1 MSDPRSQ
8 REDRQ
13 VRRCHYGP
21 SLQQRLLEP
30 LNSLILLGRRAVLA
44 LLGIA
49 VGCGSVVALLN
60 IGHNA
65 EAEAMGVFR
74 GMGSDLLVASVQNRA
89 GNHATGSAPAD
100 LDITVLRKNLPDIE
114 AATPLIVTSTEARL
128 RGRSLST
135 MVVGSR
141 AELSDVLKLKLAQ
154 GRYLSDFDEQS
165 TYIVLGANVAEQWAS
180 QGGVAALGES
190 VQVSGYLFEIV
201 GILQPQERNPLV
213 PVSVDDSI
221 LMPISGMRRV
231 MPTPQI
237 VSVIARNGNS
247 DTLMQTGA
255 QLKDYLASLMPK
267 FDIGVQIP
275 QQLLEGMAQQSRMF
289 SWLLAGLGGISLLV
303 GGVGVM
309 NVMVM
314 NVSERRRE
322 IGVRMALGARPRD
335 IAGLFL
341 LEAVVLSACGA
352 LIGAV
357 CGVVAAWLFVFFSDW
372 SAFSLSGL
380 SLPLGIGSS
389 LAIGLF
395 FGLNP
400 AMTAARLEPVQALR
414 DA

>member
-1 MSDPRSQ
+1 MSDSRS
-8 REDRQ
+8 RVKDRQ
-13 VRRCHYGP
+13 VRRYHYGP

-60 IGHNA
+60 VGHNA

-74 GMGSDLLVASVQNRA
+74 GMGSDLLVATVQNRA

-141 AELSDVLKLKLAQ
+141 AELSDVLELKLAQ

-180 QGGVAALGES
+180 QGGVAALGER

-201 GILQPQERNPLV
+201 GILQPQGHNPLV
-213 PVSVDDSI
+213 PISVDDSI

-255 QLKDYLASLMPK
+255 QLKDYLSPLMPK

-275 QQLLEGMAQQSRMF
+275 QLLLEGMAQQSRMF

>member
-1 MSDPRSQ
+1 MSDSRS
-8 REDRQ
+8 RMEDRQ
-13 VRRCHYGP
+13 MRQYHYGP
-21 SLQQRLLEP
+21 SLQQRLLES

-60 IGHNA
+60 VGHNA
-65 EAEAMGVFR
+65 ETEAMGVFR
-74 GMGSDLLVASVQNRA
+74 GMGSDLLVAAVQNRM
-89 GNHATGSAPAD
+89 GNHAISSAPAD
-100 LDITVLRKNLPDIE
+100 LDIPVLRQNLPDIK
-114 AATPLIVTSTEARL
+114 AATALIVTSTEARL

-141 AELSDVLKLKLAQ
+141 AELSEVLELKLAQ

-180 QGGVAALGES
+180 QGGVAALGER

-201 GILQPQERNPLV
+201 GILQPQGRNPLV

-231 MPTPQI
+231 MSTPQI
-237 VSVIARNGNS
+237 VSVIARNSGS
-247 DTLMQTGA
+247 DTLVQTGS
-255 QLKDYLASLMPK
+255 QLKDYLTPLMPK
-267 FDIGVQIP
+267 LDIDVQIP

-357 CGVVAAWLFVFFSDW
+357 CGVAAAWLFVFFSDW
-372 SAFSLSGL
+372 STFSLSVL
-380 SLPLGIGSS
+380 SLPLGIGGS

>member
-1 MSDPRSQ
+1 MSEPRS
-8 REDRQ
+8 RMAERSI
-13 VRRCHYGP
+13 HYGP
-21 SLQQRLLEP
+21 SLPQRLLEA

-44 LLGIA
+44 LIGIT
-49 VGCGSVVALLN
+49 VGCGAVVALLN
-60 IGHNA
+60 VGHNA
-65 EAEAMGVFR
+65 EAEAMGIFR
-74 GMGSDLLVASVQNRA
+74 EMGSDLMVATVQNRM
-89 GNHATGSAPAD
+89 GSRKMNTAPSD
-100 LDITVLRKNLPDIE
+100 LDIPVLRQALPDIK
-114 AATPLIVTSTEARL
+114 AATALIITPTEARL

-141 AELSDVLKLKLAQ
+141 AELSEVLGLTLAQ
-154 GRYLSDFDEQS
+154 GRHLSDFDERS
-165 TYIVLGANVAEQWAS
+165 TYIVLGANVASQWAS
-180 QGGVAALGES
+180 QGRTAGLGEA
-190 VQVSGYLFEIV
+190 VQVGGYLFEIV
-201 GILQPQERNPLV
+201 GILQPQGHNPLV
-213 PVSVDDSI
+213 PVSIDDFI
-221 LMPISGMRRV
+221 LMPISGMRRI

-237 VSVIARNGNS
+237 VSVIARSHDSN
-247 DTLMQTGA
+247 TLLKTGA
-255 QLKDYLASLMPK
+255 QLKDYLASVMPK
-267 FDIGVQIP
+267 LNIDVQIP

-322 IGVRMALGARPRD
+322 IGARMALGARPRD

-357 CGVVAAWLFVFFSDW
+357 CGIAAAWLFVFFSGW
-372 SAFSLSGL
+372 SAFSLSAL

>member
-114 AATPLIVTSTEARL
+114 AATPLIITSTEARL

-141 AELSDVLKLKLAQ
+141 AELSDVLELKLAQ

-180 QGGVAALGES
+180 QGGVAALGEC

-237 VSVIARNGNS
+237 VSVIVRNGNS

>member
-1 MSDPRSQ
+1 MFDPRSR

-21 SLQQRLLEP
+21 SLQHRLLEP

-74 GMGSDLLVASVQNRA
+74 GMGSDLLVATVQNRV
-89 GNHATGSAPAD
+89 GSHAIGSAPDD
-100 LDITVLRKNLPDIE
+100 LDIPALRQALPDIQ
-114 AATPLIVTSTEARL
+114 AATALIVTSTEARL
-128 RGRSLST
+128 HGRSQST

-141 AELSDVLKLKLAQ
+141 AELSDVLGLKLAQ

-180 QGGVAALGES
+180 QGGVAALGER

-201 GILQPQERNPLV
+201 GILQPQGHNPLV
-213 PVSVDDSI
+213 PISVDDSI

-255 QLKDYLASLMPK
+255 QLKDYLSPLMPK
-267 FDIGVQIP
+267 IDIGVQIP

-372 SAFSLSGL
+372 SAFSLSAL

>member
-1 MSDPRSQ
+1 MSDSRS
-8 REDRQ
+8 RMEDRQ
-13 VRRCHYGP
+13 VRRYHYGP

-60 IGHNA
+60 VGHNA

-74 GMGSDLLVASVQNRA
+74 GMGSDLLVATVQNRA

-100 LDITVLRKNLPDIE
+100 LDIPVLRKNLPDIK
-114 AATPLIVTSTEARL
+114 AATALIVTSTEARL

-141 AELSDVLKLKLAQ
+141 AELSDVLELKLAQ

-180 QGGVAALGES
+180 QGGVAALGER

-201 GILQPQERNPLV
+201 GILQPQGRNPLV

-231 MPTPQI
+231 MPAPQI
-237 VSVIARNGNS
+237 VSVIARNSSS
-247 DTLMQTGA
+247 DTLMQTGS
-255 QLKDYLASLMPK
+255 QLKDYLTPLMPK
-267 FDIGVQIP
+267 LDIDVQIP

-357 CGVVAAWLFVFFSDW
+357 CGVAAAWLFVFFSDW
-372 SAFSLSGL
+372 STFSLSVL

>member
-141 AELSDVLKLKLAQ
+141 AELSDVLELKLAQ

-180 QGGVAALGES
+180 QGGVAALGER

-201 GILQPQERNPLV
+201 GTLQPQERNPLV

>member
-1 MSDPRSQ
+1 MSDSRS
-8 REDRQ
+8 RMEDRQ
-13 VRRCHYGP
+13 MRQYHYGP
-21 SLQQRLLEP
+21 SLQQHLLEP

-49 VGCGSVVALLN
+49 VGCGAVVALLN

-65 EAEAMGVFR
+65 ETEAMGVFR
-74 GMGSDLLVASVQNRA
+74 GMGSDLLVATVQNRV
-89 GNHATGSAPAD
+89 GSHAIGSAPAD
-100 LDITVLRKNLPDIE
+100 LDIPVLRQALPDIQ
-114 AATPLIVTSTEARL
+114 AATALIITSTEARL

-141 AELSDVLKLKLAQ
+141 AELSDVLELRLAQ

-180 QGGVAALGES
+180 EGGVAALGER

-201 GILQPQERNPLV
+201 GILQPQGRNPLV

-231 MPTPQI
+231 MSTPQI
-237 VSVIARNGNS
+237 VSVIARNSGS
-247 DTLMQTGA
+247 DTLVQTGS
-255 QLKDYLASLMPK
+255 QLKDYLTPLMPK
-267 FDIGVQIP
+267 LDIDVQIP

-352 LIGAV
+352 LTGAV
-357 CGVVAAWLFVFFSDW
+357 CGVAAAWLFVFFSDW
-372 SAFSLSGL
+372 STFSLSVL

-389 LAIGLF
+389 LVIGLF

>member
-1 MSDPRSQ
+1 
-8 REDRQ
+8 
-13 VRRCHYGP
+13 
-21 SLQQRLLEP
+21 EP
-30 LNSLILLGRRAVLA
+30 LNSLMLLGRRAVLA

-74 GMGSDLLVASVQNRA
+74 GMGSDLLVATVQNRV
-89 GNHATGSAPAD
+89 GSHAIGSAPDD
-100 LDITVLRKNLPDIE
+100 LDIPALRQALPDIQ
-114 AATPLIVTSTEARL
+114 AATALIVTSTEARL
-128 RGRSLST
+128 HGRSQST
-135 MVVGSR
+135 MVVGSG
-141 AELSDVLKLKLAQ
+141 AELSDVLGLKLAQ

-165 TYIVLGANVAEQWAS
+165 TYIVLGANVAVQWAS
-180 QGGVAALGES
+180 QGGVAALGER

-201 GILQPQERNPLV
+201 GILQPQGHNPLV
-213 PVSVDDSI
+213 PISVDDSI

-255 QLKDYLASLMPK
+255 QLKDYLSPLMPK
-267 FDIGVQIP
+267 LDIGVQIP

-372 SAFSLSGL
+372 SAFSLSAL

>member
-1 MSDPRSQ
+1 MSDSRS
-8 REDRQ
+8 RMEDRQ
-13 VRRCHYGP
+13 VRRYHYGP

-60 IGHNA
+60 VGHNA

-74 GMGSDLLVASVQNRA
+74 GMGSDLLVATVQNRA

-100 LDITVLRKNLPDIE
+100 LDITVLRKNLPDIK
-114 AATPLIVTSTEARL
+114 AATALIVTSTEVRL

-141 AELSDVLKLKLAQ
+141 AELSDVLELKLAQ

-165 TYIVLGANVAEQWAS
+165 TYIVLGVNVAEQWAS
-180 QGGVAALGES
+180 QGGVAALGER

-201 GILQPQERNPLV
+201 GILQPQGRNPLV

-231 MPTPQI
+231 MPAPQI
-237 VSVIARNGNS
+237 VSVIARNSSS
-247 DTLMQTGA
+247 DTLMQTGS
-255 QLKDYLASLMPK
+255 QLKDYLTPLMPK
-267 FDIGVQIP
+267 LDIDVQIP

-357 CGVVAAWLFVFFSDW
+357 CGVAAAWLFVFFSDW
-372 SAFSLSGL
+372 SAFSLSVL

>member
-1 MSDPRSQ
+1 MSDRRLRTQ
-8 REDRQ
+8 ACQTRQ
-13 VRRCHYGP
+13 SHYGP

-49 VGCGSVVALLN
+49 MGCGSVVALLN

-65 EAEAMGVFR
+65 EAEAMGVFK
-74 GMGSDLLVASVQNRA
+74 GMGSDLLVAAVQNRV
-89 GNHATGSAPAD
+89 GSHAIGLVPAD
-100 LDITVLRKNLPDIE
+100 LDIPVLRQNLPDIK
-114 AATPLIVTSTEARL
+114 AATALIITATEVRL
-128 RGRSLST
+128 RGRSFT
-135 MVVGSR
+135 GMVVGSR
-141 AELSDVLKLKLAQ
+141 AELSEVLGLKLAQ
-154 GRYLSDFDEQS
+154 GRYLSDFDAQS

-180 QGGVAALGES
+180 QGGVAALGER

-201 GILQPQERNPLV
+201 GILQPQGNNPLV
-213 PVSVDDSI
+213 PVSVDDAI

-237 VSVIARNGNS
+237 ISVIARNSSS
-247 DTLMQTGA
+247 DTLVQTGS
-255 QLKDYLASLMPK
+255 QLKDYLVSLMPK
-267 FDIGVQIP
+267 VDIDVQIP

-352 LIGAV
+352 LIGAI
-357 CGVVAAWLFVFFSDW
+357 CGVAAAWLFVFFSGW
-372 SAFSLSGL
+372 SNFSLSVL

-400 AMTAARLEPVQALR
+400 AMTAAQLEPVQALR

>member
-1 MSDPRSQ
+1 MSDSRS
-8 REDRQ
+8 RMEDRQ
-13 VRRCHYGP
+13 VRRYHYGP

-60 IGHNA
+60 VGHNA
-65 EAEAMGVFR
+65 ETEAMGVFR
-74 GMGSDLLVASVQNRA
+74 GMGSDLLVATVQNRM
-89 GNHATGSAPAD
+89 GNHAMSSAPAD
-100 LDITVLRKNLPDIE
+100 LDIPVLRKNLPDIK

-141 AELSDVLKLKLAQ
+141 AELSDVLELKLAQ

-165 TYIVLGANVAEQWAS
+165 TYIVLGANVAEQWTS
-180 QGGVAALGES
+180 QGGVAALGER

-201 GILQPQERNPLV
+201 GILQLQGRNPLV

-231 MPTPQI
+231 MPAPQI
-237 VSVIARNGNS
+237 VSVIARNSSS
-247 DTLMQTGA
+247 DTLMQTGS
-255 QLKDYLASLMPK
+255 QLKDYLTPLMPK
-267 FDIGVQIP
+267 LDIDVQIP

-357 CGVVAAWLFVFFSDW
+357 CGVAAAWLFVFFSDW
-372 SAFSLSGL
+372 STFSLSVL

>member
-1 MSDPRSQ
+1 MSDPRS
-8 REDRQ
+8 RMEVRQ
-13 VRRCHYGP
+13 KHYGP

-74 GMGSDLLVASVQNRA
+74 GMGSDLLVATVQNRA
-89 GNHATGSAPAD
+89 GKHATGSAPAD
-100 LDITVLRKNLPDIE
+100 LDIPVLRQHLPDIK
-114 AATPLIVTSTEARL
+114 AATALIVTSTEARL

-141 AELSDVLKLKLAQ
+141 AELSDVLGLTLAQ

-165 TYIVLGANVAEQWAS
+165 TYIVLGANVATQWAS
-180 QGGVAALGES
+180 QGGVAAVGER
-190 VQVSGYLFEIV
+190 VQVDGYLFEIV
-201 GILQPQERNPLV
+201 GILQPQGHNPLV
-213 PVSVDDSI
+213 PISVDDSI

-231 MPTPQI
+231 MPAPQI
-237 VSVIARNGNS
+237 ISVIARNSNS
-247 DTLMQTGA
+247 DTLMQTGS
-255 QLKDYLASLMPK
+255 QLKDYLAALMPK
-267 FDIGVQIP
+267 LDIDVQIP

-357 CGVVAAWLFVFFSDW
+357 CGIAAAWLFVFFSDW
-372 SAFSLSGL
+372 SAFSLSAL

-400 AMTAARLEPVQALR
+400 AMSAARLEPVQALR

>member
-114 AATPLIVTSTEARL
+114 AATPLIITSTEARL

-180 QGGVAALGES
+180 QGGVAALGEC

>member
-1 MSDPRSQ
+1 MSDSRS
-8 REDRQ
+8 RVEDRQ
-13 VRRCHYGP
+13 VRRYHYGP

-60 IGHNA
+60 VGHNA

-74 GMGSDLLVASVQNRA
+74 GMGSDLLVATVQNRA

-141 AELSDVLKLKLAQ
+141 AELSDVLELKLAQ

-180 QGGVAALGES
+180 QGGVAALGER

-201 GILQPQERNPLV
+201 GTLQPQERNPLV

-247 DTLMQTGA
+247 GTLMQTGA
-255 QLKDYLASLMPK
+255 QLKDYLSPLMPK
-267 FDIGVQIP
+267 LDIGVQIP

>member
-1 MSDPRSQ
+1 MSDPRLRIQ
-8 REDRQ
+8 ARQ
-13 VRRCHYGP
+13 TQQSHYGP

-65 EAEAMGVFR
+65 EAEALGVFR
-74 GMGSDLLVASVQNRA
+74 GMGSDLLVATIQNRV
-89 GNHATGSAPAD
+89 GSHITSLAPTD
-100 LDITVLRKNLPDIE
+100 LDIPALRRNLPDIK
-114 AATPLIVTSTEARL
+114 AATALIVTSTEARL

-141 AELSDVLKLKLAQ
+141 AELSEVLGLTLAQ
-154 GRYLSDFDEQS
+154 GRYLSDFDEPS
-165 TYIVLGANVAEQWAS
+165 TYIVLGANVAAQWAS
-180 QGGVAALGES
+180 QGGMATLGER
-190 VQVSGYLFEIV
+190 VQVGEYLFEIV
-201 GILQPQERNPLV
+201 GTLQPQGHNPLV

-237 VSVIARNGNS
+237 VSVIARSGS
-247 DTLMQTGA
+247 GTLMQTGSR
-255 QLKDYLASLMPK
+255 LKDYLAPLMPK
-267 FDIGVQIP
+267 LDIDVQIP

-352 LIGAV
+352 MIGAA

-372 SAFSLSGL
+372 SAFSLSTL

>member
-1 MSDPRSQ
+1 MSDSRS
-8 REDRQ
+8 RMEDRQ
-13 VRRCHYGP
+13 VRRYHYGP

-60 IGHNA
+60 VGHNA

-74 GMGSDLLVASVQNRA
+74 GMGSDLLVATVQNRA

-100 LDITVLRKNLPDIE
+100 LDITVLRKNLPDIK
-114 AATPLIVTSTEARL
+114 AATALIVTSTEVRL

-141 AELSDVLKLKLAQ
+141 AELSDVLELKLAQ

-180 QGGVAALGES
+180 QGGVAALGER

-201 GILQPQERNPLV
+201 GILQPQGRNPLV

-231 MPTPQI
+231 MPAPQI
-237 VSVIARNGNS
+237 VSVIARNSSS
-247 DTLMQTGA
+247 DTLMQTGS
-255 QLKDYLASLMPK
+255 QLKDYLTPLMPK
-267 FDIGVQIP
+267 LDIDMQIP

-357 CGVVAAWLFVFFSDW
+357 CGVAAAWLFVFFSDW
-372 SAFSLSGL
+372 STFSLSVL

-389 LAIGLF
+389 LVIGLF

>member
-1 MSDPRSQ
+1 MSDPRLGM
-8 REDRQ
+8 EARQ
-13 VRRCHYGP
+13 CHYGP

-30 LNSLILLGRRAVLA
+30 LNSLILLGRRAILA

-60 IGHNA
+60 VGHNA

-74 GMGSDLLVASVQNRA
+74 GMGSDLLVATVQNRV
-89 GNHATGSAPAD
+89 GSHAVSAPAD
-100 LDITVLRKNLPDIE
+100 LDIPALRQNLPDIK
-114 AATPLIVTSTEARL
+114 AATALIVTSTEARL
-128 RGRSLST
+128 HGRSFST

-141 AELSDVLKLKLAQ
+141 AELLDVLGLRLTQ

-165 TYIVLGANVAEQWAS
+165 TYIVLGANVAAQWAS
-180 QGGVAALGES
+180 QGSAVALGER
-190 VQVSGYLFEIV
+190 VQVGGYLFEIV
-201 GILQPQERNPLV
+201 GILQSQGHNPLV
-213 PVSVDDSI
+213 PVSIDDSI

-237 VSVIARNGNS
+237 VSVIARNSSS
-247 DTLMQTGA
+247 DTLMQTGS
-255 QLKDYLASLMPK
+255 QLKDYLSALMPK
-267 FDIGVQIP
+267 FDIDVQIP

-372 SAFSLSGL
+372 SAFSLSAL

>member
-1 MSDPRSQ
+1 MSDPRLRIQ
-8 REDRQ
+8 ARQ
-13 VRRCHYGP
+13 TQQSDYGP

-65 EAEAMGVFR
+65 EAEALGVFR
-74 GMGSDLLVASVQNRA
+74 GMGSDLLVATIQNRV
-89 GNHATGSAPAD
+89 GSHITSLAPTD
-100 LDITVLRKNLPDIE
+100 LDIPALRRNLPDIK
-114 AATPLIVTSTEARL
+114 AATALIVTSTEARL

-141 AELSDVLKLKLAQ
+141 AELSEVLGLKLAQ

-165 TYIVLGANVAEQWAS
+165 TYIVLGANVAAQWAS
-180 QGGVAALGES
+180 QGGMATLGER
-190 VQVSGYLFEIV
+190 VQVGEYLFEIV
-201 GILQPQERNPLV
+201 GTLQPQGHNPLV

-221 LMPISGMRRV
+221 LMPISGMRRI

-237 VSVIARNGNS
+237 VSVIARSGS
-247 DTLMQTGA
+247 GTLMQTGSR
-255 QLKDYLASLMPK
+255 LKDYLAPLMPK
-267 FDIGVQIP
+267 LDIDVQIP

-314 NVSERRRE
+314 NVSERRCE

-352 LIGAV
+352 MIGAV

-372 SAFSLSGL
+372 SAFSLSAL

>member
-1 MSDPRSQ
+1 MPDPRL
-8 REDRQ
+8 RMEDCQ
-13 VRRCHYGP
+13 AQRCHYGP

-60 IGHNA
+60 VGHNA
-65 EAEAMGVFR
+65 ETEALGVFR
-74 GMGSDLLVASVQNRA
+74 GMGSDLLVATVQNRV
-89 GNHATGSAPAD
+89 GSHINGSAPAD
-100 LDITVLRKNLPDIE
+100 LDIPALRRNLPDIK
-114 AATPLIVTSTEARL
+114 AATALIVTSTEARL

-141 AELSDVLKLKLAQ
+141 AELSEVLGLKLAQ

-165 TYIVLGANVAEQWAS
+165 TYIVLGANVAAQWAS
-180 QGGVAALGES
+180 QGGVATLGER
-190 VQVSGYLFEIV
+190 VQVGEYLFEIV
-201 GILQPQERNPLV
+201 GTLQPQGHNPLV

-237 VSVIARNGNS
+237 VSVIARS
-247 DTLMQTGA
+247 SSSTLMQTGSR
-255 QLKDYLASLMPK
+255 LKDYLAPLMPK
-267 FDIGVQIP
+267 LDIDVQIP

-341 LEAVVLSACGA
+341 LEAIVLSACGA

-372 SAFSLSGL
+372 SAFSLSAL

>member
-1 MSDPRSQ
+1 MPK
-8 REDRQ
+8 
-13 VRRCHYGP
+13 
-21 SLQQRLLEP
+21 
-30 LNSLILLGRRAVLA
+30 
-44 LLGIA
+44 
-49 VGCGSVVALLN
+49 
-60 IGHNA
+60 
-65 EAEAMGVFR
+65 
-74 GMGSDLLVASVQNRA
+74 
-89 GNHATGSAPAD
+89 
-100 LDITVLRKNLPDIE
+100 LDI
-114 AATPLIVTSTEARL
+114 A
-128 RGRSLST
+128 
-135 MVVGSR
+135 
-141 AELSDVLKLKLAQ
+141 
-154 GRYLSDFDEQS
+154 
-165 TYIVLGANVAEQWAS
+165 
-180 QGGVAALGES
+180 
-190 VQVSGYLFEIV
+190 
-201 GILQPQERNPLV
+201 
-213 PVSVDDSI
+213 
-221 LMPISGMRRV
+221 
-231 MPTPQI
+231 
-237 VSVIARNGNS
+237 
-247 DTLMQTGA
+247 
-255 QLKDYLASLMPK
+255 
-267 FDIGVQIP
+267 VQIP

-357 CGVVAAWLFVFFSDW
+357 CGVAAAWLFVFFSDW
-372 SAFSLSGL
+372 STFSLSIL

>member
-100 LDITVLRKNLPDIE
+100 LDITILRKNLPDIE
-114 AATPLIVTSTEARL
+114 AATPLIITSTEARL

-141 AELSDVLKLKLAQ
+141 AELSDVLELKLAQ

-180 QGGVAALGES
+180 QGGVAALGEC

-237 VSVIARNGNS
+237 VSVIVRNGNS

>member
-114 AATPLIVTSTEARL
+114 AATPLIITSTEARL

-180 QGGVAALGES
+180 QGGVAALGER

-221 LMPISGMRRV
+221 LMPISGIRRV

>member
-74 GMGSDLLVASVQNRA
+74 GMGSDLLVATVQNRA

-141 AELSDVLKLKLAQ
+141 AELSDVLELKLAQ

-180 QGGVAALGES
+180 QGGVAALGER

-201 GILQPQERNPLV
+201 GTLQPQERNPLV

-247 DTLMQTGA
+247 GTLMQTGA
-255 QLKDYLASLMPK
+255 QLKDYLSPLMPK
-267 FDIGVQIP
+267 LDIGVQIP

>member
-1 MSDPRSQ
+1 MSDSRS
-8 REDRQ
+8 RVKDRQ
-13 VRRCHYGP
+13 VRRYHYGP

-60 IGHNA
+60 VGHNA

-74 GMGSDLLVASVQNRA
+74 GMGSDLLVATVQNRA

-141 AELSDVLKLKLAQ
+141 AELSDVLELKLAQ

-180 QGGVAALGES
+180 QGGVAALGER

-201 GILQPQERNPLV
+201 GILQPQGHNPLV
-213 PVSVDDSI
+213 PISVDDSI

-255 QLKDYLASLMPK
+255 QLKDYLSPLMPK

>member
-1 MSDPRSQ
+1 MSEPRS
-8 REDRQ
+8 RMEASP
-13 VRRCHYGP
+13 VHYGP
-21 SLQQRLLEP
+21 SLQQRLLEA

-49 VGCGSVVALLN
+49 VGCGAVVALLN
-60 IGHNA
+60 VGHNA
-65 EAEAMGVFR
+65 EAEAMGIFR
-74 GMGSDLLVASVQNRA
+74 EMGSDLMVATIQNRMESRKINA
-89 GNHATGSAPAD
+89 VPSD
-100 LDITVLRKNLPDIE
+100 LDIPVLRQALPDIK
-114 AATPLIVTSTEARL
+114 AATALIITSTEARL

-141 AELSDVLKLKLAQ
+141 AELSEVLRLKLAQ
-154 GRYLSDFDEQS
+154 GRHLSDFDEQS
-165 TYIVLGANVAEQWAS
+165 TYIVLGANVAAQWAS
-180 QGGVAALGES
+180 QGRTASLGED
-190 VQVSGYLFEIV
+190 VQVGGYLFEIV
-201 GILQPQERNPLV
+201 GILQPQGHNPLV
-213 PVSVDDSI
+213 PVSIDDLI

-237 VSVIARNGNS
+237 VSVIARNHGS
-247 DTLMQTGA
+247 DTLLQTGA
-255 QLKDYLASLMPK
+255 QLKDYLASVMPK
-267 FDIGVQIP
+267 LDIDVQIP
-275 QQLLEGMAQQSRMF
+275 QPLLEGMAQQSRMF

-322 IGVRMALGARPRD
+322 IGARMALGARPRD

-341 LEAVVLSACGA
+341 LEAVLLSACGS

-357 CGVVAAWLFVFFSDW
+357 CGVSAAWLFVFFSDW
-372 SAFSLSGL
+372 SSFSLSAL

-389 LAIGLF
+389 LVIGLF

-400 AMTAARLEPVQALR
+400 AMSAARLEPVEALR

>member
-1 MSDPRSQ
+1 
-8 REDRQ
+8 
-13 VRRCHYGP
+13 
-21 SLQQRLLEP
+21 
-30 LNSLILLGRRAVLA
+30 
-44 LLGIA
+44 
-49 VGCGSVVALLN
+49 
-60 IGHNA
+60 
-65 EAEAMGVFR
+65 
-74 GMGSDLLVASVQNRA
+74 
-89 GNHATGSAPAD
+89 
-100 LDITVLRKNLPDIE
+100 LDIPVLRQALPDIQ
-114 AATPLIVTSTEARL
+114 AATALIVTSTEARL

-141 AELSDVLKLKLAQ
+141 AELSDVLELKLAQ

-180 QGGVAALGES
+180 QGGVAALGER

-201 GILQPQERNPLV
+201 GILQPQGRNPLV

-231 MPTPQI
+231 MSTPQI
-237 VSVIARNGNS
+237 VSVIARNSGS
-247 DTLMQTGA
+247 DTLVQTGS
-255 QLKDYLASLMPK
+255 QLKDYLTPLMPK
-267 FDIGVQIP
+267 LDIDVQIP

-352 LIGAV
+352 LSGAV
-357 CGVVAAWLFVFFSDW
+357 CGVAAAWLFVFFSDW
-372 SAFSLSGL
+372 STFSLSVL

>member
-1 MSDPRSQ
+1 MSDSRS
-8 REDRQ
+8 RMEDRQ
-13 VRRCHYGP
+13 VRRYHYGP

-74 GMGSDLLVASVQNRA
+74 GMGSDLLVASVQNRV
-89 GNHATGSAPAD
+89 GSHAIGSAPAD
-100 LDITVLRKNLPDIE
+100 LDIPALRQNLPDIK
-114 AATPLIVTSTEARL
+114 AATALIVTSTEARL

-141 AELSDVLKLKLAQ
+141 AELSDVLALKLAQ

-180 QGGVAALGES
+180 QGGVAALGER
-190 VQVSGYLFEIV
+190 VQVSRYLFEIV
-201 GILQPQERNPLV
+201 GILQPQGHNPLV
-213 PVSVDDSI
+213 PISVDDSI

-231 MPTPQI
+231 MPAPQI
-237 VSVIARNGNS
+237 VSVIARSSSS

-255 QLKDYLASLMPK
+255 QLKDYLSPLMPK
-267 FDIGVQIP
+267 LDIGVQIP

-357 CGVVAAWLFVFFSDW
+357 CGVAAAWLFVFFSDW
-372 SAFSLSGL
+372 SAFSLSVL

>member
-1 MSDPRSQ
+1 MSDSRS
-8 REDRQ
+8 RVKDRQ
-13 VRRCHYGP
+13 VRRYHYGP

-60 IGHNA
+60 VGHNA

-74 GMGSDLLVASVQNRA
+74 GMGSDLLVATVQNRA

-141 AELSDVLKLKLAQ
+141 AELSDVLELKLAQ

-180 QGGVAALGES
+180 QGGVAALGEC

>member
-1 MSDPRSQ
+1 
-8 REDRQ
+8 
-13 VRRCHYGP
+13 
-21 SLQQRLLEP
+21 
-30 LNSLILLGRRAVLA
+30 
-44 LLGIA
+44 
-49 VGCGSVVALLN
+49 
-60 IGHNA
+60 
-65 EAEAMGVFR
+65 
-74 GMGSDLLVASVQNRA
+74 
-89 GNHATGSAPAD
+89 
-100 LDITVLRKNLPDIE
+100 
-114 AATPLIVTSTEARL
+114 
-128 RGRSLST
+128 
-135 MVVGSR
+135 
-141 AELSDVLKLKLAQ
+141 
-154 GRYLSDFDEQS
+154 
-165 TYIVLGANVAEQWAS
+165 
-180 QGGVAALGES
+180 
-190 VQVSGYLFEIV
+190 
-201 GILQPQERNPLV
+201 
-213 PVSVDDSI
+213 
-221 LMPISGMRRV
+221 
-231 MPTPQI
+231 
-237 VSVIARNGNS
+237 
-247 DTLMQTGA
+247 
-255 QLKDYLASLMPK
+255 MPK
-267 FDIGVQIP
+267 LDIGVQIP

-372 SAFSLSGL
+372 SAFSLSAL

>member
-1 MSDPRSQ
+1 MSDSRS
-8 REDRQ
+8 RVEDRQ
-13 VRRCHYGP
+13 MRRCHYGP

-89 GNHATGSAPAD
+89 GSHAIGSASDD
-100 LDITVLRKNLPDIE
+100 LDIPALRQALPDIK
-114 AATPLIVTSTEARL
+114 AATALIITSTEARL
-128 RGRSLST
+128 RGRSQST
-135 MVVGSR
+135 MVVGSG
-141 AELSDVLKLKLAQ
+141 AELSDVLGLKLAQ
-154 GRYLSDFDEQS
+154 GRYLSSFDEQS

-180 QGGVAALGES
+180 QGGVAALGER

-201 GILQPQERNPLV
+201 GILQPQGHNPLV
-213 PVSVDDSI
+213 PISVDDSI

-237 VSVIARNGNS
+237 VSVIARNSNS
-247 DTLMQTGA
+247 DTLMQTGS
-255 QLKDYLASLMPK
+255 QLKDYLSPLMPK
-267 FDIGVQIP
+267 LDIGVQIP

-372 SAFSLSGL
+372 SAFSLSAL

>member
-114 AATPLIVTSTEARL
+114 AATPLIITSTEARL

-180 QGGVAALGES
+180 QGGVAALGER

>member
-180 QGGVAALGES
+180 QGGVAALGEC